1 MAQRMISDLVFG
13 MDDFI
18 EMPFS
23 AQALYAQLVLQADNA
38 GFLTSINKT
47 VRAIGA
53 TQDDVAELERR
64 GFILR
69 FSGTPTCCI
78 RHWHL
83 MNKMRNGA
91 KSQVPEYRLVRKNGG
106 VYEPI
111 GESEEDDEDLF

>member
-13 MDDFI
+13 MDDFL

-53 TQDDVAELERR
+53 TQDDVSELVAR
-64 GFILR
+64 GFIMR
-69 FSGTPTCCI
+69 FPGTPTCCI
-78 RHWHL
+78 RHWHM
-83 MNKMRNGA
+83 MNKIKNA
-91 KSQVPEYRLVRKNGG
+91 KSQVPESRLVRKNGG
-106 VYEPI
+106 VYERI
-111 GESEEDDEDLF
+111 TEGEDDEDQF